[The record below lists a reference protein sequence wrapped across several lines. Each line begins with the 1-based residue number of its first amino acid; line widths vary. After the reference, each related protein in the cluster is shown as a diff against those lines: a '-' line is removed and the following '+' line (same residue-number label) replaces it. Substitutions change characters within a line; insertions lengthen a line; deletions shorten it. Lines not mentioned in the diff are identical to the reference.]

1 VGSCLR
7 SRIERLE
14 QRNRPPSHSSQGW
27 GKSAEE
33 IDREFRELPAEIV
46 YRAIEIRERRERD
59 ESEDPLPLS
68 GRSGVDCAAML
79 VSYGRP
85 EDVPSEVR
93 EAVVERD
100 RHAYAGLPKEAAREM
115 ENLWRAVVAE
125 DFECVSSTCQAE
137 EKGAK
142 RDAAMNKLG
151 GRDAFTKRHKQPSI
165 E

>member
-1 VGSCLR
+1 
-7 SRIERLE
+7 
-14 QRNRPPSHSSQGW
+14 
-27 GKSAEE
+27 
-33 IDREFRELPAEIV
+33 
-46 YRAIEIRERRERD
+46 
-59 ESEDPLPLS
+59 
-68 GRSGVDCAAML
+68 ML
-79 VSYGRP
+79 VSYRCP

-100 RHAYAGLPKEAAREM
+100 RHAYARLPKEAALEI

-125 DFECVSSTCQAE
+125 AFECVSSTCQAE

-142 RDAAMNKLG
+142 RDAAMNKLE